1 MARSSLHVVPFCFVL
16 LVAWADDRILLTEED
31 ERLWNTPPE
40 LIPEQVIQEP
50 DAKNGRLLSIPITAN
65 INLNTGNNAHSLGF
79 QVGPG
84 GISYSESDSFNHAAI
99 SESQSVSFAAG
110 SAGVS
115 GAVAQ
120 AVGQH
125 HLAHGNQGNVNS
137 QGFGFGNAAA
147 SSAGVVQIGHVASAA
162 ASSAGSTHSSASSS
176 AANAG
181 HSQGTNIRFPG
192 QSHHTQLTWT
202 NVHSNHNTN
211 GQNPSRVPKLEIDVK
226 PQREQS
232 RRPITLDISTHQT
245 RWENRQPTIHIHNW
259 HPTYRA
265 YYDDVK

>member
-16 LVAWADDRILLTEED
+16 LVAWAEED

-50 DAKNGRLLSIPITAN
+50 DAKNGRSLSIPITAN

-84 GISYSESDSFNHAAI
+84 GISYSESNSFNHAAI

-125 HLAHGNQGNVNS
+125 HLVHQGNVNS
-137 QGFGFGNAAA
+137 QGFGVGNAVA
-147 SSAGVVQIGHVASAA
+147 SSSGVVGIGHVASAA
-162 ASSAGSTHSSASSS
+162 ASSAGSTHSSASST

-211 GQNPSRVPKLEIDVK
+211 GQDPSRVPKLEIEFK

-232 RRPITLDISTHQT
+232 RRPIRLDISTHQS

-259 HPTYRA
+259 HPTYRP